1 MSFHCFIPLLTF
13 VRVGF
18 AHDASDF
25 ELELFK
31 THFLPHSVIQE
42 KAGYSSVAVFQVYCV
57 YILKELVPKS
67 QVNNFGS
74 WCEQSFGSLFID
86 TTYLEFDVRTRH
98 SIGA

>member
-1 MSFHCFIPLLTF
+1 MSFYCFFTLLTF
-13 VRVGF
+13 ASVGF
-18 AHDASDF
+18 ARETSDF

-74 WCEQSFGSLFID
+74 WCGQSFGSLFID